1 MTSEEIEIEIQ
12 PDGGITYKIKG
23 VKGSACQ
30 SISELLERIGEVE
43 HEEKTSEYY
52 DLEGDAT
59 VSVSQQ

>member
-59 VSVSQQ
+59 VSISQQ

>member
-12 PDGGITYKIKG
+12 PNGRITYKIKG
-23 VKGSACQ
+23 VKGSACE

-52 DLEGDAT
+52 DLEGDAN
-59 VSVSQQ
+59 VSISQQ